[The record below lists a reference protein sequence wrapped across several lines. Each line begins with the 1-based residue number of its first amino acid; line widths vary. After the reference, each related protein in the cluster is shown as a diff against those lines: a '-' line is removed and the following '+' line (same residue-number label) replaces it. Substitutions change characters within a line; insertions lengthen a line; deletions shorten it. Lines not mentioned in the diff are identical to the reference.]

1 MTIAE
6 LRQKFIEGTYTP
18 IDALKRVR
26 LVIDEKDSDIHAY
39 LRTYDDAE
47 AEAIYATKRYEAE
60 GSAAPPLLGM
70 PFAIKDNILIKGKP
84 ATAGSKMLENYVATY
99 DATVIERLKE
109 AGAIFVG
116 ATNMDEFAM
125 GSATESSAFGPTK
138 NPLDSTRV
146 PGGSSGGSAAAL
158 AMGACVAALG
168 TDTGG
173 SVRQPASF
181 CGVVG
186 FKPTYGAVSRNGLI
200 AMGSSL
206 DQAGIFAHTVADT
219 ETIFN
224 VIKGQDPFDATT
236 VREDTYP
243 EVPRKEMYRIG
254 VPRDFLREGMD
265 EDVCKVFDANIEKII
280 AAGHEVVDISLP
292 MMERGL
298 AAYYIVM
305 PAEVSSNLARYDGVR
320 YGLHIDGQN
329 ILEDYLKT
337 RAEGFGT
344 EVKRRILL
352 GTYVLSAGYYDA
364 YYGKAEQVRQMM
376 RDELAGVF
384 QNVDLIMTPTS
395 PVPAFTL
402 GEKSDPLSM
411 YLADIYT
418 VPVNLAGVPAISI
431 PGGTVDRD
439 GATLP
444 VGVQFIAP
452 HAGDARLFDFGTK
465 VYDA

>member
-1 MTIAE
+1 MQCGSCVE
-6 LRQKFIEGTYTP
+6 
-18 IDALKRVR
+18 
-26 LVIDEKDSDIHAY
+26 DET
-39 LRTYDDAE
+39 RTSNRE
-47 AEAIYATKRYEAE
+47 T
-60 GSAAPPLLGM
+60 AAQR
-70 PFAIKDNILIKGKP
+70 
-84 ATAGSKMLENYVATY
+84 S
-99 DATVIERLKE
+99 
-109 AGAIFVG
+109 GAIFVG

-125 GSATESSAFGPTK
+125 GSSTESSAFGPTK